1 MQFVDDAAE
10 GVAIRGWFVRLDGLG
25 SWEDPHFGNFL
36 FALEHRSP
44 ELRRRF
50 LLVCLLLHLAHN
62 LPVIRR
68 TRNSNNGLG
77 DGFDVDAETVRNLLK
92 LCVSFSRLLIQL
104 ERRLYLLGC

>member
-1 MQFVDDAAE
+1 
-10 GVAIRGWFVRLDGLG
+10 
-25 SWEDPHFGNFL
+25 
-36 FALEHRSP
+36 
-44 ELRRRF
+44 
-50 LLVCLLLHLAHN
+50 LAHN